1 MGLLLQRMPRHR
13 PVVSALAVALALA
26 VSQLAWAPP
35 SWAISPAV
43 VLEAFFSRAN
53 TVLRSVDPERGLDEP
68 RQAILS
74 LVNEVFD
81 FQGAAALALGPVWQS
96 RTLEQQKEFVR
107 LFTGFLERGYVAVI
121 GSKASVADGVR
132 IQFLGESVAGDSAT
146 VATTLLTRNG
156 SELPVDY
163 SMVRRGDR
171 WAVRDVIIDG
181 VSLVANYRAQFN
193 RILRTASYADLLA
206 RMRTD
211 APEAP
216 LPTLAAVIP
225 ASAAVPVAPKA
236 EADARSQRI
245 PEPTSP
251 LLLTPAAIAQTGIR
265 RELLLTVRPGEEAA
279 PRDEH
284 APVRVSEP
292 AKPEPAKSEPMKSE
306 KLEPASKSR
315 AAATYYWVQVGAFR
329 TVDAAVQLADRLR
342 RQGVTALHSSLSSAV
357 GQPADMLARVRVG
370 PFPNRTEALAT
381 LRELM
386 TRGYAPFIAEGRD

>member
-1 MGLLLQRMPRHR
+1 MALGLF
-13 PVVSALAVALALA
+13 A
-26 VSQLAWAPP
+26 SQLAWAQS
-35 SWAISPAV
+35 SWAMSPAV

-68 RQAILS
+68 RQAVLS

-121 GSKASVADGVR
+121 GSKASVADGVK

-163 SMVRRGDR
+163 SMVRRGER

-193 RILRTASYADLLA
+193 RILRTASYADLVA

-211 APEAP
+211 APAAP
-216 LPTLAAVIP
+216 PPTLAVVVP
-225 ASAAVPVAPKA
+225 ASAAMPAAPKA

-245 PEPTSP
+245 AESTSL
-251 LLLTPAAIAQTGIR
+251 LLLTPAAIAQTGVR
-265 RELLLTVRPGEEAA
+265 RELHLTVHQGEEAGS
-279 PRDEH
+279 RDEQT
-284 APVRVSEP
+284 PVKVWEL
-292 AKPEPAKSEPMKSE
+292 AKPEPAKFEPTKSE
-306 KLEPASKSR
+306 KLGPASKSR
-315 AAATYYWVQVGAFR
+315 AATTYYWVQVGAFK
-329 TVDAAVQLADRLR
+329 TVGAAIQLADRLR
-342 RQGVTALHSSLSSAV
+342 RQGVTALHGSLSSVA

-370 PFPNRTEALAT
+370 PFPNRSEALTT

-386 TRGYAPFIAEGRD
+386 ARGYAPFIAEGRD

>member
-1 MGLLLQRMPRHR
+1 M
-13 PVVSALAVALALA
+13 VSALTVALA

-121 GSKASVADGVR
+121 GSKASVADGVK
-132 IQFLGESVAGDSAT
+132 IQFLNESVAGDSAT

-211 APEAP
+211 APDAP
-216 LPTLAAVIP
+216 PPTLAAVIP
-225 ASAAVPVAPKA
+225 VSAAVPAAPKA

-245 PEPTSP
+245 PETSP

-265 RELLLTVRPGEEAA
+265 RELLLTVRPGEEAGS
-279 PRDEH
+279 RDEH

-292 AKPEPAKSEPMKSE
+292 ARPEPAKSEPAKSEPAKPE

-342 RQGVTALHSSLSSAV
+342 RQGVTALHSSLSGAA
-357 GQPADMLARVRVG
+357 GQPADALARVRVG

-386 TRGYAPFIAEGRD
+386 GRGYAPFIAEGRD

>member
-1 MGLLLQRMPRHR
+1 
-13 PVVSALAVALALA
+13 VVSVLAVALA

-68 RQAILS
+68 RQAVLS

-96 RTLEQQKEFVR
+96 RTFEQQKEFVG

-121 GSKASVADGVR
+121 GSKASVADGVK

-211 APEAP
+211 APDAP
-216 LPTLAAVIP
+216 TPTLAAVIP
-225 ASAAVPVAPKA
+225 ASAAMPAAPKA
-236 EADARSQRI
+236 QADARSQRI

-251 LLLTPAAIAQTGIR
+251 LLLTPAAIAQTGLR
-265 RELLLTVRPGEEAA
+265 RELLLTVHAGEEAVA
-279 PRDEH
+279 RDEH

-292 AKPEPAKSEPMKSE
+292 AKPEPARPEPAKSEPAKPE
-306 KLEPASKSR
+306 KLELASKSR

-342 RQGVTALHSSLSSAV
+342 RQGVTALHSSLSSAA

-370 PFPNRTEALAT
+370 PFPNRTKALAT

-386 TRGYAPFIAEGRD
+386 ARGYAPFIAEGRD